1 MLTRMFSITCWPEAY
16 TDGEIFNFI
25 EVVNEWHATKRNQ
38 TGPIIVIDKWVSLAL
53 QLASG
58 MCLCVN
64 RENNSV
70 KVGVRIEGKVIPLT
84 ELSEGVDCV

>member
-53 QLASG
+53 QFASG
-58 MCLCVN
+58 MCLW
-64 RENNSV
+64 ENNSV
-70 KVGVRIEGKVIPLT
+70 KVRVRKEGKVKPLS
-84 ELSEGVDCV
+84 ELCEGVDCV